1 MGSSNGNAARVR
13 RSVPQEPSI
22 TRAILMPY
30 GPIVEPAGFTG
41 SAGKR
46 PQAMGDLG
54 TRVEK

>member
-1 MGSSNGNAARVR
+1 VR
-13 RSVPQEPSI
+13 QSVPQESSI

-54 TRVEK
+54 TKVEK

>member
-1 MGSSNGNAARVR
+1 
-13 RSVPQEPSI
+13 
-22 TRAILMPY
+22 MPY

-54 TRVEK
+54 TKVEEWIGVQCEKEFPPLSPDVT